1 MYKGVT
7 HVHDAGKSLRRI
19 ARDLDS
25 PALFLRL
32 AAPSS
37 RNMRRLAVDA
47 VSSAILSQESDV
59 AVAAA
64 KWPLSEVGDALQK
77 RQVLRLSAVVS
88 VLLRSHAQ
96 RLVTGGWKVRVVFF
110 CAPAFARARTRS
122 ASSRAAG
129 GAVSCLLLC
138 LFFFIRAPAL
148 ARAA

>member
-7 HVHDAGKSLRRI
+7 QVHDAGKSLRRI

-110 CAPAFARARTRS
+110 LCSCLRT
-122 ASSRAAG
+122 SSHAHRLVTG
-129 GAVSCLLLC
+129 GWRGCVLFVAVS
-138 LFFFIRAPAL
+138 FFF
-148 ARAA
+148 